1 VGLIHVLML
10 SRAIEAQVTIEEL
23 CDTLRQIDEEAD
35 GQEPD
40 RRGGTQ
46 VDFGDRNRG
55 SARSQIPR
63 VDFW

>member
-23 CDTLRQIDEEAD
+23 CDTLRQISPDEETDKQRSRYVTERCEAA
-35 GQEPD
+35 ESSE
-40 RRGGTQ
+40 RR
-46 VDFGDRNRG
+46 
-55 SARSQIPR
+55 AIPR